1 MQTPHRRALWLLGV
15 ISAVLMLAA
24 LVACADPYHAD
35 ATPTPTRTPRPTATP
50 TITPSPTPSP
60 TPTPAWPL
68 TVGCEAAAPASA
80 CARLRASVEA
90 DAEHFRWSD
99 DPAMANVRL
108 TVGAS
113 ALGGQPV
120 GLQVYAVAVPFF
132 TLEDEVAAADV
143 QATWS
148 GQSTGILGGR
158 PLLVSEAT
166 RRTLASVWGEPSA
179 QTVNVVA
186 DDLLL
191 AEAERLG
198 GWTILPFDELNPRW
212 KVLWVDGVTL
222 LDKSFDPASYPLAVP
237 LYLST
242 DRGEALS
249 YLPAD
254 LSNWS
259 AERMT
264 VVAMTGVTAMTRG
277 FGCWMDAYGNT
288 YAAQDIRDLLA
299 GADFTH
305 ISNEV
310 SFQPDCPS
318 QCSNTMSFCS
328 KDSYIE
334 LLEYVGTD
342 IIELTGN
349 HLVDKGI
356 EPLRHTLDLYRE
368 RGWQWYGG
376 GENLL
381 DASQPV
387 TVTQGPNR
395 IAFFGCNTVDN
406 PYDWATDT
414 LPGVYTCR
422 SADSRYLDPEKLA
435 QMEAQIRQLREQG
448 YAIIITLQY
457 YETEAY
463 APYPQQ
469 VQDFRTFAA
478 MGADVVQGSQAHQ
491 PQTLEFYGDTFIH
504 YGLGNLFFDQN
515 WEEVRPS
522 FIDRLIF
529 YDGRLLSVD
538 LRPTMMEEYGRR
550 RPMTAQERVD
560 FLGML
565 FALRPEGE

>member
-1 MQTPHRRALWLLGV
+1 M
-15 ISAVLMLAA
+15 AA
-24 LVACADPYHAD
+24 LVACASPYYTD

-68 TVGCEAAAPASA
+68 TVGCDTSAPAGA

-90 DAEHFRWSD
+90 DVEHFAWSD
-99 DPAMANVRL
+99 DAATANVRL
-108 TVGAS
+108 AAGAS
-113 ALGGQPV
+113 AMGGQPV
-120 GLQVYAVAVPFF
+120 GLEVYAVAVPFF
-132 TLEDEVAAADV
+132 TLQDEVAAADV
-143 QATWS
+143 QATWL
-148 GQSTGILGGR
+148 GQSTGALGGR

-166 RRTLASVWGEPSA
+166 RRALASVWGEPSA
-179 QTVNVVA
+179 QTMSVVA
-186 DDLLL
+186 AELLL
-191 AEAERLG
+191 GEAERLG
-198 GWTILPFDELNPRW
+198 GWTIMPFDELTPRW

-242 DRGEALS
+242 GRSEALS
-249 YLPAD
+249 YLPTD

-264 VVAMTGVTAMTRG
+264 VVAMTGVTAMTRN
-277 FGCWMDAYGNT
+277 FGCWMDAHGNT
-288 YAAQDIRDLLA
+288 YAAQDIGELLA
-299 GADFTH
+299 SADFTH

-310 SFQPDCPS
+310 SFQPDCVN
-318 QCSNTMSFCS
+318 QCGGIMSFCS
-328 KDSYIE
+328 NDSYIE

-342 IIELTGN
+342 IVELTGN
-349 HLVDKGI
+349 HLVDRGI

-368 RGWQWYGG
+368 RGWRWYGG

-435 QMEAQIRQLREQG
+435 QMEAQIRPLREQG

-457 YETEAY
+457 YETEEY

-478 MGADVVQGSQAHQ
+478 LGADVVQGSQAHQ

-522 FIDRLIF
+522 FIDRLVF
-529 YDGRLLSVD
+529 YNGRLLSVD

-550 RPMTAQERVD
+550 RPMTAQERAD